1 MILKKVTTSV
11 SISKE
16 SIAEDALHQELRQAA
31 TQAAKRAYAP
41 YSKFRVGAAV
51 RLENGEIITGCNQE
65 NSAYPSG
72 LCAERV
78 TLFYANAQHPDLKV
92 THLMICAETDEGI
105 LKQPITPC
113 GGCRQVIMEKESVQ
127 GSPIEIC
134 LAGADTTYILQSTQQ
149 LMPLSFV
156 PESLNNL

>member
-1 MILKKVTTSV
+1 MIIKTVTTSV
-11 SISKE
+11 CISE
-16 SIAEDALHQELRQAA
+16 ENNTEDALHQELRHAA
-31 TQAAKRAYAP
+31 AQAAKRAYAP

-51 RLENGEIITGCNQE
+51 RLDNGEIITGCNQE
-65 NSAYPSG
+65 NAAYPSG

-78 TLFYANAQHPDLKV
+78 AIFYANAQHPDNKI

-113 GGCRQVIMEKESVQ
+113 GACRQVIMEKEVVQ

-134 LAGADTTYILQSTQQ
+134 LAGADVTYKLQGIQQ

-156 PESLNNL
+156 PESLNNN

>member
-1 MILKKVTTSV
+1 MKLKEVKTSII
-11 SISKE
+11 IS
-16 SIAEDALHQELRQAA
+16 SNSCDEDALHKTLREAA
-31 TQAAKRAYAP
+31 IQAAKRAYAP

-51 RLENGEIITGCNQE
+51 RLANGEIITGCNQE
-65 NSAYPSG
+65 NAAYPSG

-78 TLFYANAQHPDLKV
+78 TLFYANAQYPDQVV

-113 GGCRQVIMEKESVQ
+113 GACRQVITEKESVQ

-134 LAGADTTYILQSTQQ
+134 LAGAETTYILKSAQQ

-156 PESLNNL
+156 PESLINE